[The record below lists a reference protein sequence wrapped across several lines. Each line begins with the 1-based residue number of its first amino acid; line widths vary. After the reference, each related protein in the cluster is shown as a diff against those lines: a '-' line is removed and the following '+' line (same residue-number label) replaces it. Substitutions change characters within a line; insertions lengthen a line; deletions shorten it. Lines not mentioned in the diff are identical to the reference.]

1 MTGNA
6 SVRRKAG
13 LMEQAMQP
21 PDGRLDGTAMSGI
34 PSAVG
39 RRAAR
44 VLRARNLAFA
54 GLLVCCAATGA
65 AQDAKV
71 ATIDPRQSADALL
84 VVDCLLPAQVRQL
97 GTSISYLAPRR
108 AIKTAASDCAIRGGE
123 YVAYDRA
130 NFGSA
135 LRVWLPQAELGDKV
149 AQTNVGEIYEKGL
162 GTAPDY
168 ANAAKWYQKAAEQGY
183 PRALTNLGF
192 LYEQGL
198 GVAKDPVAALR
209 LYRKAAGI
217 EGTISLESAPT
228 AVSKED
234 LDALRK
240 ELERTRRDLEKAR
253 RALDEERLKSSR
265 EIERLLQ
272 QKVQAAAAGNA
283 EETRRLESLLK
294 EREAELEKRRQQV
307 AQAEQAAEGY
317 KTKLASL
324 EGESVALRQE
334 LDQARR
340 QLAQSQAQIDEKK
353 KAAAE
358 AEQRLESM
366 RAEIARQKQ
375 AGPQVDPARLKATE
389 AELEKRDAEL
399 ARQKRDIARLEG
411 EIGSYRTKVA
421 TLEARPEPVAPVVAV
436 AAPSIQIIDPQIV
449 ITRDTA
455 TVKVR
460 SGVRTRDIVGR
471 VSSPA
476 GLMSLTANDVAQEVD
491 GNGMFKTRVDLAAG
505 KTRVTM
511 LAVDRQGKSS
521 RLEFFLEADA
531 TAGPPAVAAPPRIP
545 SLNAGNYYALLIGNQ
560 KYDKLPRLNTPE
572 ADASDIAPL
581 LRDRYGFKVKV
592 LLNATRYE
600 MLTELNKLRDTLT
613 ERDNLLIYYGGHGEL
628 DQVNGTANWLPIDA
642 EPTSNANWI
651 SSSSL
656 TEILNAMAAKHIL
669 VVADSCYS
677 GALTRSSIGQLE
689 TGLTDEARLN
699 WLKQIAEARSRT
711 ALTSGGLKPV
721 LDGGGGKYSI
731 FAAIFIE
738 ILSQNQDV
746 LEGMRLY
753 REISA
758 RVLNVAMRQ
767 KFEQRPEYGA
777 IRFAGGDSG
786 DFLFVPKI

>member
-1 MTGNA
+1 
-6 SVRRKAG
+6 
-13 LMEQAMQP
+13 
-21 PDGRLDGTAMSGI
+21 MSGI
-34 PSAVG
+34 HTAVC

-44 VLRARNLAFA
+44 APHSCAWALA
-54 GLLVCCAATGA
+54 GLLLCHAAPSA
-65 AQDAKV
+65 AQDSKV
-71 ATIDPRQSADALL
+71 ATLDPRQDADALL

-108 AIKTAASDCAIRGGE
+108 AIKTAASDCAKRGGE

-130 NFGSA
+130 NLATA
-135 LRVWLPQAELGDKV
+135 LRVWLPQAEAGDKV

-168 ANAAKWYQKAAEQGY
+168 VNAAKWYRKAADQGY

-192 LYEQGL
+192 LYERGL
-198 GVAKDPVAALR
+198 GVAKDPVAALG
-209 LYRKAAGI
+209 LYRKATGI
-217 EGTISLESAPT
+217 EGTISLESAPP
-228 AVSKED
+228 AASKAE
-234 LDALRK
+234 LDELRR
-240 ELERTRRDLEKAR
+240 ELERTRQDLDRAR

-272 QKVQAAAAGNA
+272 QKAQAAAAGNA

-294 EREAELEKRRQQV
+294 EREAELEKRRAQV
-307 AQAEQAAEGY
+307 AQAEQTAESY
-317 KTKLASL
+317 KSKLVSL

-340 QLAQSQAQIDEKK
+340 QLAQSQAQIDEKRK
-353 KAAAE
+353 VAAE
-358 AEQRLESM
+358 AEQRLEAM

-375 AGPQVDPARLKATE
+375 AGPQIDPARVKATE
-389 AELEKRDAEL
+389 AELAKRDAEL
-399 ARQKRDIARLEG
+399 ARQKQDIARLEG
-411 EIGSYRTKVA
+411 EIGGYKSKVA
-421 TLEARPEPVAPVVAV
+421 ALESKPEPAKPAVAV
-436 AAPSIQIIDPQIV
+436 APPSIQIIDPQIV
-449 ITRDTA
+449 VTRDSA

-460 SGVRTRDIVGR
+460 SGVRARDIVGR

-476 GLMSLTANDVAQEVD
+476 GLLSLTANDVAQEVD
-491 GNGMFKTRVDLAAG
+491 ENGMFKTSVDLTAG
-505 KTRVTM
+505 RTRVTM
-511 LAVDRQGKSS
+511 LAVDRQGKSA

-531 TAGPPAVAAPPRIP
+531 SAAKPAVAAPPKIP
-545 SLNAGNYYALLIGNQ
+545 SLNAGNYHALVIGNQ
-560 KYDKLPRLNTPE
+560 RYEKLQRLNTPE
-572 ADASDIAPL
+572 ADVADIAPL

-613 ERDNLLIYYGGHGEL
+613 ERDNLLIYYAGHGEL
-628 DQVNGTANWLPIDA
+628 DRVNGTANWLPIDA

-651 SSSSL
+651 SSSNL
-656 TEILNAMAAKHIL
+656 TEIFNAMAAKHIL

-677 GALTRSSIGQLE
+677 GALTRSSIGQLQ

-721 LDGGGGKYSI
+721 LDSGGGKYSV
-731 FAAIFIE
+731 FASIFID

-767 KFEQRPEYGA
+767 RFEQRPEYGA

>member
-1 MTGNA
+1 
-6 SVRRKAG
+6 
-13 LMEQAMQP
+13 
-21 PDGRLDGTAMSGI
+21 MSGI
-34 PSAVG
+34 HSDDGRCPAGALRSRGWAV
-39 RRAAR
+39 
-44 VLRARNLAFA
+44 V
-54 GLLVCCAATGA
+54 GLLVCQTAAGA
-65 AQDAKV
+65 VPDTMV
-71 ATIDPRQSADALL
+71 ATVDPRQRADALL
-84 VVDCLLPAQVRQL
+84 IVDCALPAQVHQL
-97 GTSISYLAPRR
+97 GTAITYLAPRR

-130 NFGSA
+130 NLATA
-135 LRVWLPQAELGDKV
+135 LRVWLPQAELGDKM

-162 GTAPDY
+162 GVAPDY
-168 ANAAKWYQKAAEQGY
+168 VNAAKWYQKAADQGY

-192 LYEQGL
+192 LFEQGL
-198 GVAKDPVAALR
+198 GVPKDPVAALK
-209 LYRKAAGI
+209 LYRKATGI
-217 EGTISLESAPT
+217 EGTISLESAPP

-240 ELERTRRDLEKAR
+240 ELERTRQELEKAR

-272 QKVQAAAAGNA
+272 QKQQAAAAGNTG
-283 EETRRLESLLK
+283 ETRRLESLLK

-307 AQAEQAAEGY
+307 AQTEQTAESYRA
-317 KTKLASL
+317 KLAGL

-340 QLAQSQAQIDEKK
+340 QLAQSQAQIEEKK

-358 AEQRLESM
+358 IEQRLESM
-366 RAEIARQKQ
+366 REEIARQKQ
-375 AGPQVDPARLKATE
+375 AGPQVDPARLKAIA
-389 AELEKRDAEL
+389 AELEKRNAEL
-399 ARQKRDIARLEG
+399 ARQKQDIARLEG
-411 EIGSYRTKVA
+411 EVGGYKTKVV
-421 TLEARPEPVAPVVAV
+421 TLETRPEPVKPVVAV
-436 AAPSIQIIDPQIV
+436 APPSIQIIDPQIV

-460 SGVRTRDIVGR
+460 AGVRARDIVGL
-471 VSSPA
+471 VTSPA
-476 GLMSLTANDVAQEVD
+476 GLMSLTANDVAQEVEA
-491 GNGMFKTRVDLAAG
+491 NGMFKTRVDLAAG

-511 LAVDRQGKSS
+511 LAVDRQGKSA
-521 RLEFFLEADA
+521 RLEFFLEEDA
-531 TAGPPAVAAPPRIP
+531 TTARPVVAVAPKIP
-545 SLNAGNYYALLIGNQ
+545 SLNVGNYYALVIGNQ
-560 KYDKLPRLNTPE
+560 KYEKLQRLNTPE
-572 ADASDIAPL
+572 ADVSDIAPI
-581 LRDRYGFKVKV
+581 LRDRYGFKVKI

-600 MLTELNKLRDTLT
+600 MLTELNRMRDTLT
-613 ERDNLLIYYGGHGEL
+613 EKDNLLIYYAGHGEL
-628 DQVNGTANWLPIDA
+628 DRANGIANWLPIDA

-651 SSSSL
+651 SSSNL

-677 GALTRSSIGQLE
+677 GALTRSSIGQLA
-689 TGLTDEARLN
+689 TGLTDEERLN
-699 WLKQIAEARSRT
+699 WLKQIAGARSRT

-721 LDGGGGKYSI
+721 LDSGGGKYSI
-731 FAAIFIE
+731 FASIFID
-738 ILSQNQDV
+738 ILTQNQDV

-758 RVLNVAMRQ
+758 RVVNIAMRQ

>member
-1 MTGNA
+1 MRGID
-6 SVRRKAG
+6 SAG
-13 LMEQAMQP
+13 GKRVA
-21 PDGRLDGTAMSGI
+21 
-34 PSAVG
+34 
-39 RRAAR
+39 RA
-44 VLRARNLAFA
+44 LR
-54 GLLVCCAATGA
+54 TGA
-65 AQDAKV
+65 WAVIGLIVCHEAAAAAPETNVAAVDARQD
-71 ATIDPRQSADALL
+71 ADALL
-84 VVDCLLPAQVRQL
+84 IVDCLLPAQVRQL
-97 GTSISYLAPRR
+97 GTGISYLAPRR
-108 AIKTAASDCAIRGGE
+108 AIKTAASACAIRGGE

-130 NFGSA
+130 NLATA
-135 LRVWLPQAELGDKV
+135 LRVWMPQAESGDKV

-168 ANAAKWYQKAAEQGY
+168 VNAAKWYEKAAVQGY

-198 GVAKDPVAALR
+198 GVGKDPVAALN

-217 EGTISLESAPT
+217 EGTISLEGAPSA
-228 AVSKED
+228 ASKED

-240 ELERTRRDLEKAR
+240 ELERTRQDLERAR
-253 RALDEERLKSSR
+253 RLLDEERLNSSR

-272 QKVQAAAAGNA
+272 QKLQAAAAGNTD
-283 EETRRLESLLK
+283 ETRRLESLLK

-307 AQAEQAAEGY
+307 AQAEQRADNY
-317 KTKLASL
+317 KAKLAGL
-324 EGESVALRQE
+324 EGESASLRKE
-334 LDQARR
+334 LDQARA
-340 QLAQSQAQIDEKK
+340 QLAQSQAQVEEKK
-353 KAAAE
+353 KVVAE
-358 AEQRLESM
+358 AEQKLGSM
-366 RAEIARQKQ
+366 RVEITRQKQ
-375 AGPQVDPARLKATE
+375 AGPQVDPARLAAIE
-389 AELEKRDAEL
+389 AELERRNAEL
-399 ARQKRDIARLEG
+399 ARQKQDIARLEG
-411 EIGSYRTKVA
+411 EVSAYKTKVA
-421 TLEARPEPVAPVVAV
+421 RLETRPEPVKPIVAV

-449 ITRDTA
+449 VTRDTA

-460 SGVRTRDIVGR
+460 AGVRSRDIVGR
-471 VSSPA
+471 VTSPA
-476 GLMSLTANDVAQEVD
+476 GLISLTANDVAQVVD
-491 GNGMFKTRVDLAAG
+491 ANGMFKTSVDLAAG

-511 LAVDRQGKSS
+511 LAVDRQGKSA
-521 RLEFFLEADA
+521 RLEFFLEEDPGIAR
-531 TAGPPAVAAPPRIP
+531 PAVAVPPKIP

-560 KYDKLPRLNTPE
+560 KYQKLQRLSTPE
-572 ADASDIAPL
+572 TDVSDIAPI
-581 LRDRYGFKVKV
+581 LRARYGFKIKV

-613 ERDNLLIYYGGHGEL
+613 EKDNLLIYYAGHGEL
-628 DQVNGTANWLPIDA
+628 DRANGIANWLPIDA

-651 SSSSL
+651 SSSNL
-656 TEILNAMAAKHIL
+656 TEILNAMAAKHVL

-689 TGLTDEARLN
+689 TGLTEEARLN

-721 LDGGGGKYSI
+721 LDGGGGKYSV
-731 FAAIFIE
+731 FAAIFID

-758 RVLNVAMRQ
+758 RVLNVAQRQ